1 MVPRDA
7 ETMNTSPP
15 VTTDPGVSQRALSI
29 ARMVDRLET
38 GEYQLHI
45 EKKPAAQG
53 GGWYVELQEAV
64 TIRVVELEK

>member
-1 MVPRDA
+1 MDTGIVITNPPLTA
-7 ETMNTSPP
+7 PP
-15 VTTDPGVSQRALSI
+15 VDLGVSQRALSI